1 MKTLIFA
8 LTVAFS
14 SSLVF
19 AQTSVSF
26 SGKIDEYSL
35 QGLER
40 RIIKAISKIKPDKP
54 RVIVINLDSG
64 GGDLQ
69 KANRFVQTARSL
81 EVTHNVTINT
91 KVSSWASCESACT
104 VLFTAG
110 TERLAG
116 HRASFGFHTPKVESR
131 LPRGVKE
138 EEILT
143 MARRLWINA
152 IARVDHQV
160 ASLVESRGYLFDEE
174 MQYLEA
180 DQLDTGYVTAIK

>member
-1 MKTLIFA
+1 MKTLMLALIFSVSSTFA
-8 LTVAFS
+8 L
-14 SSLVF
+14 

-26 SGKIDEYSL
+26 SGKIDKSSL
-35 QGLER
+35 NSLER
-40 RIIKAISKIKPDKP
+40 RVVKAISKIKPEKA

-69 KANRFVQTARSL
+69 QANKFVQTARAL
-81 EVTHNVTINT
+81 EIAHNVTINT
-91 KVSSWASCESACT
+91 KVSSWATCESACT

-110 TERLAG
+110 SERIAG
-116 HRASFGFHTPKVESR
+116 HRASFGFHTPKVESS

-152 IARVDHQV
+152 IARVDHQA
-160 ASLVESRGYLFDEE
+160 ASLVESRGYLFDQE

-180 DQLDTGYVTAIK
+180 DQLDTGYVTTIK